1 MADPQNKNNLDKSF
15 DDEFDSELE
24 EMVNQ
29 KEPVVGSIDEDDD
42 NEELREWR
50 MWALSYE
57 NDEGDVID

>member
-1 MADPQNKNNLDKSF
+1 MADPQNNNNLDKSF

>member
-24 EMVNQ
+24 EMANQ

>member
-1 MADPQNKNNLDKSF
+1 MADPQN
-15 DDEFDSELE
+15 
-24 EMVNQ
+24 
-29 KEPVVGSIDEDDD
+29 DD

>member
-1 MADPQNKNNLDKSF
+1 MTDPRDKNNLDESF
-15 DDEFDSELE
+15 NDEFDSDHERRA
-24 EMVNQ
+24 NQ
-29 KEPVVGSIDEDDD
+29 KEPVVSSIDEDDD

>member
-24 EMVNQ
+24 EMVNR